1 MLKIHYS
8 DEASSLIGNSSPWWI
23 TLFQLK
29 YLSHR
34 SNEIYHLTE
43 IYFSD
48 KNSSPRWNFI
58 NLMKWW
64 KFIPHDIVG
73 IVDSSLWWIFIIDIV
88 DSSLR
93 WIFITL
99 IKLKNMMKTH
109 YSWKIH
115 PSEFIAMLKIHYS
128 DKASL
133 LIRNSSETHRW
144 KFIKLMKFWKL
155 IPHDIVSIVDSWLW

>member
-1 MLKIHYS
+1 MKTHYSWKNHPSEFIAMLKIHYS
-8 DEASSLIGNSSPWWI
+8 DKASSLIGNSSPWWI

-88 DSSLR
+88 NSSLW

-99 IKLKNMMKTH
+99 KNMKKNH
-109 YSWKIH
+109 YSKWIH
-115 PSEFIAMLKIHYS
+115 PSEFIAILRIHYS
-128 DKASL
+128 DENSSHIGNSSPW
-133 LIRNSSETHRW
+133 LIRL
-144 KFIKLMKFWKL
+144 F
-155 IPHDIVSIVDSWLW
+155 

>member
-88 DSSLR
+88 NSSLW

-99 IKLKNMMKTH
+99 KNMKKHH
-109 YSWKIH
+109 YSKRIH
-115 PSEFIAMLKIHYS
+115 PSEFIAYLEFITQIKIHHT
-128 DKASL
+128 L
-133 LIRNSSETHRW
+133 EIHR
-144 KFIKLMKFWKL
+144 
-155 IPHDIVSIVDSWLW
+155 PD

>member
-1 MLKIHYS
+1 MKWWKFNTHDYELVHLFKWWNFERDLSWHSWFISLMNFHHFDKTQEYDEFIAMLKIHYS
-8 DEASSLIGNSSPWWI
+8 DKASSLIGNSSPWWI
-23 TLFQLK
+23 TLFRLK

-73 IVDSSLWWIFIIDIV
+73 IVDEFSSL
-88 DSSLR
+88 
-93 WIFITL
+93 T
-99 IKLKNMMKTH
+99 
-109 YSWKIH
+109 
-115 PSEFIAMLKIHYS
+115 
-128 DKASL
+128 
-133 LIRNSSETHRW
+133 
-144 KFIKLMKFWKL
+144 
-155 IPHDIVSIVDSWLW
+155 